1 MESASVETRRWWRT
15 KALLQRARSP
25 LLSVPDHFR
34 RVSGE
39 GKSDLPVSLLQ
50 FLILFAL
57 TSSIYGP
64 TVYRQAKKRLENQN
78 WKRYFEDTNIAM
90 LMLV

>member
-1 MESASVETRRWWRT
+1 MESVSVEARRWWRT
-15 KALLQRARSP
+15 KALLQRASSP
-25 LLSVPDHFR
+25 LLSVPDHFSR
-34 RVSGE
+34 TSGE

-64 TVYRQAKKRLENQN
+64 ILSGKNKNKTKTA
-78 WKRYFEDTNIAM
+78 IAM